1 MLSFQLFKLIADER
15 ERTIQDD
22 LRVRQLLRDAEIP
35 KDTHHGRPG
44 AGQPEPW
51 RARTPR
57 ASATT
62 R

>member
-1 MLSFQLFKLIADER
+1 MFSIQLFHAMADER
-15 ERTIQDD
+15 ERTIQDN
-22 LRVRQLLRDAEIP
+22 LRTRRLLREAKAPAEAP
-35 KDTHHGRPG
+35 
-44 AGQPEPW
+44 QCPEPAQPAAW

>member
-1 MLSFQLFKLIADER
+1 MLSVQFLRLLADER
-15 ERTIQDD
+15 ERTIQDE
-22 LRVRQLLRDAEIP
+22 LRLRRLLGDSAS
-35 KDTHHGRPG
+35 
-44 AGQPEPW
+44 QPPTTEPATARYRVSW

>member
-1 MLSFQLFKLIADER
+1 MLSIQLFHVISDER
-15 ERTIQDD
+15 ERTIQDHI
-22 LRVRQLLRDAEIP
+22 RVRQLLREAKAASAAPERSMP
-35 KDTHHGRPG
+35 AQP
-44 AGQPEPW
+44 AGW

>member
-1 MLSFQLFKLIADER
+1 MFSMQLFQVMVDER
-15 ERTIQDD
+15 ERTIREEV
-22 LRVRQLLRDAEIP
+22 RVRRLLRPA
-35 KDTHHGRPG
+35 KS
-44 AGQPEPW
+44 QPESSRGPESAQAEPW